1 MHSFRPRIVL
11 VLLVALLCQ
20 LPAASAERLR
30 GPMPQ
35 GEALARTAAAMLAD
49 VRQTTWI
56 RDGRSKRV
64 LYVFFDPNCPYCR
77 KVYEGLR
84 APVELGEVE
93 LRWIPVGI
101 LMTTSLGKAASMLE
115 AKDPTAA
122 LHLNEQRFT
131 TEGGSFGGIDEEPAP
146 REETL
151 AKLAANLAFLRRSG
165 QDAVPSLLFR
175 TRDGRSHF
183 VRGAPPPAVLE
194 KIARELE

>member
-1 MHSFRPRIVL
+1 MHSFHPRFAL
-11 VLLVALLCQ
+11 ALLLALLCQ
-20 LPAASAERLR
+20 LPTASAERLR

-35 GEALARTAAAMLAD
+35 GEALARTAADMLAD
-49 VRQTTWI
+49 IRQASWI
-56 RDGRSKRV
+56 RDGQSKHV
-64 LYVFFDPNCPYCR
+64 LYVFFDPNCPYCH

-84 APVELGEVE
+84 KQVELGEVE

-131 TEGGSFGGIDEEPAP
+131 TEGGTFGGIDEEPVP
-146 REETL
+146 RADTL
-151 AKLAANLAFLRRSG
+151 KKLEANLALLRRTG

-175 TRDGRSHF
+175 TRDGKSHF
-183 VRGAPPPAVLE
+183 VRGAPPPAMLE
-194 KIARELE
+194 RIARELE